1 MSLDTSKVTTTYFGN
16 IMSAFT
22 KSKFGAEKK
31 EYSSGSL
38 NAMYTI
44 FSLLLA
50 IPIVYMLY
58 LQFYVKSDVYKAL
71 MSKDVYLVKVLV
83 LLLVVGLIGLIVVGT
98 TTKKKDGFSAM
109 NKKPMKKFGVD
120 HTNDKAEFG
129 NTVPLLVPPKF

>member
-1 MSLDTSKVTTTYFGN
+1 MSLNTSKVTTYFGN

-83 LLLVVGLIGLIVVGT
+83 VLLVVGLIGLIVVGT
-98 TTKKKDGFSAM
+98 TTKKKDGFSA
-109 NKKPMKKFGVD
+109 MKKFGVD